1 MKKNY
6 VEKARTIASFVK
18 KNEHLF
24 KESSNELAQFLYEEL
39 SKRKNYANY
48 TYRIDNVE
56 IQFFINPTDGDGR
69 NGGYLCCN
77 VKNIDTDDMAMI
89 FTSCENTIEYW
100 YPNLYTVYSPDIIGI
115 KDEGKFLFDWD
126 KIIECMEEC
135 INDME

>member
-56 IQFFINPTDGDGR
+56 IQFFINPTDGNGR
-69 NGGYLCCN
+69 NGGYLWCN

-89 FTSCENTIEYW
+89 FTSDENTIVYW
-100 YPNLYTVYSPDIIGI
+100 YLNAVYDIGI
-115 KDEGKFLFDWD
+115 KEEFLFDWD
-126 KIIECMEEC
+126 KIIESIE
-135 INDME
+135 IFI

>member
-1 MKKNY
+1 MNKKI
-6 VEKARTIASFVK
+6 VQKARTIASFVK

-69 NGGYLCCN
+69 NGGYLWCN

-89 FTSCENTIEYW
+89 FTSDENTIVYW
-100 YPNLYTVYSPDIIGI
+100 YLNAVYDIGI
-115 KDEGKFLFDWD
+115 KEEFLFDWD
-126 KIIECMEEC
+126 KIIESIE
-135 INDME
+135 IFI

>member
-39 SKRKNYANY
+39 SKRKKYANY
-48 TYRIDNVE
+48 IYRLDNIE

-89 FTSCENTIEYW
+89 FTSDENTIVYW
-100 YPNLYTVYSPDIIGI
+100 YLNAVYDIGI
-115 KDEGKFLFDWD
+115 KEEFLFDWD
-126 KIIECMEEC
+126 KIIESIEIFIEEAC
-135 INDME
+135 

>member
-48 TYRIDNVE
+48 TYRLDNIE
-56 IQFFINPTDGDGR
+56 IQFFIKPTDGDGR
-69 NGGYLCCN
+69 NGGYLWCN
-77 VKNIDTDDMAMI
+77 VKNIDTDDIAMI
-89 FTSCENTIEYW
+89 FTSDENTIVYW
-100 YPNLYTVYSPDIIGI
+100 YLNTVYDIGI
-115 KDEGKFLFDWD
+115 KEEFLFDWD
-126 KIIECMEEC
+126 KIIESIEIFIEEVC
-135 INDME
+135 

>member
-69 NGGYLCCN
+69 NGGYLWCN